1 MESIGHD
8 FNKYVDFV
16 VQRKLS
22 FPPLYQA
29 AMLLVGTVALYFI
42 ADAINNLFFH
52 PLANVPGPLINR
64 ISKIPWV

>member
-1 MESIGHD
+1 MEFIGHD
-8 FNKYVDFV
+8 FNKYVYFV

-22 FPPLYQA
+22 FPPLNQA
-29 AMLLVGTVALYFI
+29 IMLVVGIIALYFI
-42 ADAINNLFFH
+42 ADAINNLLFH